1 LSVPETETDATPL
14 PEVPPKPKR
23 GRKKKIP
30 APPVKTE
37 ADPTPPPSLLYDL
50 CGLVSHK
57 GESLSQGHYIS
68 YVKAEEGWTQ
78 VAEKKG
84 GDGNPKEPTAPPVAL
99 STETP
104 AKRRRSSELSESAA
118 ATPEVGA
125 EKRGR
130 GRPKLHPKP
139 ADSFPPPRPPDT
151 WVK

>member
-1 LSVPETETDATPL
+1 MEASEAALL
-14 PEVPPKPKR
+14 KPKR

-30 APPVKTE
+30 THTIKTE
-37 ADPTPPPSLLYDL
+37 TDPLVPPSLLYDL

-78 VAEKKG
+78 ITTEKKG
-84 GDGNPKEPTAPPVAL
+84 GDGNPTIPSDAR

-104 AKRRRSSELSESAA
+104 SKRRKPSDRNEVQTTLAALATSES
-118 ATPEVGA
+118 GA
-125 EKRGR
+125 EKKGR
-130 GRPKLHPKP
+130 GRPKSLSTSDHCHP
-139 ADSFPPPRPPDT
+139 SLRRPDT